1 MCLIANGATVTA
13 ADADA
18 DAGDADAEGAELCAR
33 ALTVAMTGI
42 RKTKANLTKVANVAG
57 LL

>member
-13 ADADA
+13 AGA

>member
-18 DAGDADAEGAELCAR
+18 GDADADGAGPCAS

-42 RKTKANLTKVANVAG
+42 RTKANLTKVANVAG